1 MKTYDSKLLLSERE
15 LEITSLVCKGLTSKE
30 IGEQLNL
37 SLHTVET
44 HRKNILRK
52 LNLKKTTALVDY
64 YNNYIQ
70 SQLLKNLLS
79 A

>member
-1 MKTYDSKLLLSERE
+1 MKTYDSKLVLSERE
-15 LEITSLVCKGLTSKE
+15 LQITSLVCKGFTSKE

-44 HRKNILRK
+44 HRKNILKK

-70 SQLLKNLLS
+70 AELLKNFLS

>member
-15 LEITSLVCKGLTSKE
+15 MEITSLVCKGFTSKE
-30 IGEQLNL
+30 IAEQLNL
-37 SLHTVET
+37 SMHTVET
-44 HRKNILRK
+44 HRKNILKK
-52 LNLKKTTALVDY
+52 LNLKKTTALVDF

-70 SQLLKNLLS
+70 TQLLKNFLS

>member
-1 MKTYDSKLLLSERE
+1 MKPHDFKLQLSERE

-30 IGEQLNL
+30 IGEQLHL

-44 HRKNILRK
+44 HRKNILKK

-64 YNNYIQ
+64 YNHFIQ
-70 SQLLKNLLS
+70 SQMLTNLLS